1 MAKLVEIGGLIKK
14 GLGHGVTERFSKN
27 KDVVSVGYANGRAS
41 DIFDEQQFGS
51 ASEAEILTLIVKDN
65 KSNLIFDELY
75 NHLKLSK
82 EKNGY
87 IFKHESISK
96 SQIGKVCPDIKA
108 TAFPTSNPLPPP
120 KAITPSQLFSL
131 KLSTPSLTFDP
142 VGLPTTLEYNLADN
156 LFLSNIDKVFFTI
169 SVSAKPLSVTNKGF
183 VIFKFL
189 QAVVISLIL
198 F

>member
-27 KDVVSVGYANGRAS
+27 KDVISVGYANGRAS

-65 KSNLIFDELY
+65 KSNAIFDELY
-75 NHLKLSK
+75 EYLKLSN

-96 SQIGKVCPDIKA
+96 SSK
-108 TAFPTSNPLPPP
+108 
-120 KAITPSQLFSL
+120 
-131 KLSTPSLTFDP
+131 
-142 VGLPTTLEYNLADN
+142 
-156 LFLSNIDKVFFTI
+156 
-169 SVSAKPLSVTNKGF
+169 
-183 VIFKFL
+183 
-189 QAVVISLIL
+189 
-198 F
+198 